1 MVVSIATT
9 LVVLINLNTHNVT
22 SLFIDAEANPEV
34 TAMVA
39 ESMPLVI
46 LLPCTF
52 PVPSLHLP
60 CTFPVPS
67 LHRALAPA
75 PSTLLLS
82 QYLSQRPSV
91 PS

>member
-60 CTFPVPS
+60 CTTWW
-67 LHRALAPA
+67 LGEDR
-75 PSTLLLS
+75 
-82 QYLSQRPSV
+82 
-91 PS
+91 

>member
-46 LLPCTF
+46 LLPCTSLA
-52 PVPSLHLP
+52 PPLHLP
-60 CTFPVPS
+60 SNAPLLTH
-67 LHRALAPA
+67 LHLPTIS
-75 PSTLLLS
+75 P
-82 QYLSQRPSV
+82 
-91 PS
+91 